1 MVKHMDPR
9 TSKKIVTVSGS
20 FLSFDL
26 TCCVISNYYLQN
38 QAHQF
43 FKGVRLDNIIQ
54 QPIVE
59 VPYLNKLQQ
68 ILQVKFPSKHLHF
81 KQALAVFYI
90 NYPNNYD

>member
-43 FKGVRLDNIIQ
+43 FKGVLLDNIIQ
-54 QPIVE
+54 
-59 VPYLNKLQQ
+59 
-68 ILQVKFPSKHLHF
+68 
-81 KQALAVFYI
+81 
-90 NYPNNYD
+90 